1 MWLMKVLVGSFSRKV
16 YRIDNHGWT
25 FKYMASCVTTDEG
38 SSAGGKELS
47 TTVSSLRVDA
57 IASAGLNISRKS
69 VAEKQKKGGEFYS

>member
-1 MWLMKVLVGSFSRKV
+1 
-16 YRIDNHGWT
+16 
-25 FKYMASCVTTDEG
+25 MASCVTTDEG